1 MHYTD
6 NPERDMEFDQMEFEE
21 ERKHKSLVQ
30 RIAEE
35 IEREER
41 KDGNDSRDNR
51 RI

>member
-6 NPERDMEFDQMEFEE
+6 NPERDMEFDQIELAE
-21 ERKHKSLVQ
+21 ERKHKSLVE

-41 KDGNDSRDNR
+41 EDDNKRDYR